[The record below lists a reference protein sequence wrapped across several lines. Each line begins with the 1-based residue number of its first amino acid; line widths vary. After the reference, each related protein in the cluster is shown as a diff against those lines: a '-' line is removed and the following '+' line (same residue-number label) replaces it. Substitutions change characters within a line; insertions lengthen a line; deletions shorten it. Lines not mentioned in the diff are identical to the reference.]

1 MKKPL
6 ICMLLALSS
15 LLSLASC
22 ASDNPGSTDTTAA
35 DTTAPEVTTEA
46 RLEPDIPEGT
56 DFGGYEFKVLTK
68 GQTNIH
74 WKSKD
79 IAAEEQN
86 GDPINDA
93 VYERNSKVG
102 EKYNFKVAD
111 IPMKNYGA
119 WAAEV
124 STAVLSGENA
134 YDMFCFDIIGSITSG
149 YIYDIYDIPTI
160 NIDRPYY
167 DQNMREAMEIAGKL
181 FAVTGDMLIMDNDAT
196 LSVQFNK
203 KLANDYNVA
212 SAFGAD
218 DLYTLAREGKWTF
231 DVLYGAAQAVAKDLN
246 GNGKTDY
253 LEDQWGIQTENF
265 NFLTLL
271 NAAGEFIVTMDSEGY
286 PRISLSSDRVASV
299 IEKSALIQNDTKVS
313 LKADDAQY
321 AFTDVWGECMDRN
334 FVEGRVLFSISPMNR
349 VTLFRP
355 MEIDFGVLPVP
366 KFDEAQDRYYCT
378 VSPYTANFIAFP
390 ATMTEAERNGMI
402 VEALSCESM
411 YTLTPAYYDKTLN
424 GKAVR
429 DEESS
434 EMLDIIF
441 SSTVMDLG
449 HSFGWGGL
457 YSALQY
463 PQSFA
468 SNLAANETKALKEID
483 EAMAK
488 LLG

>member
-1 MKKPL
+1 
-6 ICMLLALSS
+6 
-15 LLSLASC
+15 
-22 ASDNPGSTDTTAA
+22 
-35 DTTAPEVTTEA
+35 
-46 RLEPDIPEGT
+46 
-56 DFGGYEFKVLTK
+56 
-68 GQTNIH
+68 
-74 WKSKD
+74 
-79 IAAEEQN
+79 
-86 GDPINDA
+86 
-93 VYERNSKVG
+93 
-102 EKYNFKVAD
+102 
-111 IPMKNYGA
+111 
-119 WAAEV
+119 
-124 STAVLSGENA
+124 
-134 YDMFCFDIIGSITSG
+134 
-149 YIYDIYDIPTI
+149 
-160 NIDRPYY
+160 
-167 DQNMREAMEIAGKL
+167 
-181 FAVTGDMLIMDNDAT
+181 
-196 LSVQFNK
+196 
-203 KLANDYNVA
+203 
-212 SAFGAD
+212 
-218 DLYTLAREGKWTF
+218 
-231 DVLYGAAQAVAKDLN
+231 
-246 GNGKTDY
+246 
-253 LEDQWGIQTENF
+253 
-265 NFLTLL
+265 
-271 NAAGEFIVTMDSEGY
+271 
-286 PRISLSSDRVASV
+286 
-299 IEKSALIQNDTKVS
+299 
-313 LKADDAQY
+313 
-321 AFTDVWGECMDRN
+321 
-334 FVEGRVLFSISPMNR
+334 
-349 VTLFRP
+349 